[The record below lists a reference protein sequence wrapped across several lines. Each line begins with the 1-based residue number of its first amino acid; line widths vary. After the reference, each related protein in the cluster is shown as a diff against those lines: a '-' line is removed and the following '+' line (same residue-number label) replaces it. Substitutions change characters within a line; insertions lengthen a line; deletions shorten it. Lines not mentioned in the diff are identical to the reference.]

1 MASKQD
7 FKSPFT
13 SSFNTATKRGTPASF
28 AVANIAKRTKK
39 SLAQIFESLYKAGQ
53 IHRQRVNGQWVFWPV
68 HGTKANA
75 SMTRTVRQSA
85 WQAWVDWA
93 IASGWATPEQISSHT
108 ANQQQFTRFVQRAA
122 GTQNNSNTRSN
133 SSSQHSSTS
142 SSKSSTASNSRRTSR
157 GTRSAR
163 SQGKSRAVQF
173 QTGRSSTTRRHRRA
187 A

>member
-13 SSFNTATKRGTPASF
+13 SSFNTVTKRGTPASF
-28 AVANIAKRTKK
+28 AVASIAKRTKK
-39 SLAQIFESLYKAGQ
+39 SPAQIFESLYKAGQ
-53 IHRQRVNGQWVFWPV
+53 VYRQRVNGQWIFWPV

-93 IASGWATPEQISSHT
+93 IASGWATPEQVSSHT

-122 GTQNNSNTRSN
+122 STQNSSSTRSN
-133 SSSQHSSTS
+133 SSVT
-142 SSKSSTASNSRRTSR
+142 SSKSSTANSHRSTNSGSTS
-157 GTRSAR
+157 GTRGSR
-163 SQGKSRAVQF
+163 SQGKSRTVQF
-173 QTGRSSTTRRHRRA
+173 QTGRSSTTRRQRQA